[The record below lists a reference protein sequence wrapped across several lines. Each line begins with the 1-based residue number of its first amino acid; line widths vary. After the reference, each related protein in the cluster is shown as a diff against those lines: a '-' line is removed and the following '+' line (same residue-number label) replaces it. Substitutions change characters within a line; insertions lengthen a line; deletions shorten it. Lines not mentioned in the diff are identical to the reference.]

1 MTRAGVLL
9 ITMNFLRYGCRLV
22 LNSRPLPLACGRR
35 ALSSTSSIRQNDQHD
50 LYHRFGH
57 ASIFRR
63 IADKP
68 EALTALR
75 DFVALLKD
83 KGIDPTTGPPSVTQT
98 LRLAASSDFR
108 LAVQRVVTELQSAGV
123 DLKSQD
129 VMQELM
135 ALSKKPEN
143 S

>member
-1 MTRAGVLL
+1 M
-9 ITMNFLRYGCRLV
+9 
-22 LNSRPLPLACGRR
+22 S
-35 ALSSTSSIRQNDQHD
+35 
-50 LYHRFGH
+50 
-57 ASIFRR
+57 
-63 IADKP
+63 
-68 EALTALR
+68 
-75 DFVALLKD
+75 DFIPCQA
-83 KGIDPTTGPPSVTQT
+83 GIDPTTGPPSVTQT

-108 LAVQRVVTELQSAGV
+108 LAAQRVVTELQSAGV